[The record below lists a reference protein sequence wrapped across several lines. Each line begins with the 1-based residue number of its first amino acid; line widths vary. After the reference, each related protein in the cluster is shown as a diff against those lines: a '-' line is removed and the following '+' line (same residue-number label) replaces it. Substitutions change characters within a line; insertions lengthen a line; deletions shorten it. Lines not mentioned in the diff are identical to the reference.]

1 MKTATLIMEGSRKQ
15 AEFVHYAL
23 TKLLSFVRWQDT
35 IFFEITEEQNKCL
48 SKDYMTLRETWW
60 PVARSLLKKE
70 GEADIESFQQLISS
84 ANLLSQRITK
94 ILGRNLINKIT
105 TPVDFYFICSSLPFE
120 WLLCD
125 GVPLSL
131 YAPFYRFVKPQHIL
145 SRFAPIDDGKKS
157 FIAPKYSDPS
167 LSGINDAVK
176 ESTYWVINDPSVAL
190 LENNVSKSIIHQ
202 YEDRQFSRLLF
213 HGHSKKEGMLA
224 SNGEI
229 IPFNEILRLVQGPA
243 FILGCST
250 GAFDSG
256 QIHKMGSQI
265 PLGLHGALLCSF
277 PIPGEFS
284 KLINEIIVSTFR
296 KGDARRVQDIA
307 HMTRLALSYM
317 GIIYALRSLSGIPF
331 RRDKQLIMV
340 TPFEGDYDGLCNA
353 WGTGVEVL
361 KEQTGS
367 MNRELQDYILAVA
380 GLFSIGVTCCG
391 TPAFLLPDASN
402 EMKQALMAF
411 ITWNGSV

>member
-284 KLINEIIVSTFR
+284 KLIDLNDLTIKAKLEELIYRAKDKNLMVNAGHDLNLINLPHLVKIGGVNEV
-296 KGDARRVQDIA
+296 
-307 HMTRLALSYM
+307 
-317 GIIYALRSLSGIPF
+317 
-331 RRDKQLIMV
+331 
-340 TPFEGDYDGLCNA
+340 
-353 WGTGVEVL
+353 
-361 KEQTGS
+361 
-367 MNRELQDYILAVA
+367 
-380 GLFSIGVTCCG
+380 SIGHAIVV
-391 TPAFLLPDASN
+391 DALN
-402 EMKQALMAF
+402 YGFEDTIKRY
-411 ITWNGSV
+411 IEVIKG